1 MFVVLWEVFEET
13 GDTSYFKS
21 LFKDKL
27 VRKELIKAIEVINNP
42 HKKLQDLLCC
52 LREFDMYGIKT

>member
-1 MFVVLWEVFEET
+1 VFEET